1 MHDRLEQRS
10 FLAALVL
17 VSLAF
22 AWLLAPFLAAIFW
35 AALIA
40 ILFWPLRCWLT
51 NRLPGWSNLVS
62 LLAVT
67 ACVVIVIVPL
77 SLIFASLVQ
86 QAATVYQK
94 VDSGQINL
102 AHYIE
107 QVKDAFPMLQSLLER
122 FHVDLD
128 SLKHDAAA
136 AAVSGSRYL
145 ATQAVAIGQNT
156 FQIGIGFVLMLYLA
170 FFFLR
175 DGESLVQLMIRA
187 LPLGDDRERLLF
199 AKFAEVSRATVKG
212 NLVVAMAQGALGGLI
227 FWILGIQGALFW
239 GVVMTVMSLLP
250 AVGAAIIWAPVAVWL
265 FASGDIWRGAVLAVF
280 GVAVVGLVDNAL
292 RPVLVGRDTKLPD
305 YLVLLSTLGG
315 LGLFGLSGFV
325 IGPLIAA
332 LFMAFWDIFIREFNA
347 PADGSSETSE

>member
-10 FLAALVL
+10 FLAALIV

-22 AWLLAPFLAAIFW
+22 IWLLTPFIAAIFW

-40 ILFWPLRCWLT
+40 ILFWPLRRRLDL
-51 NRLPGWSNLVS
+51 RLPGWPNLTSV
-62 LLAVT
+62 LALT
-67 ACVVIVIVPL
+67 ACVLVVIVPL
-77 SLIFASLVQ
+77 AFILASLVQ
-86 QAATVYQK
+86 QAAVFYQK

-107 QVKDAFPMLQSLLER
+107 QVKNAFPMLQSLLER

-128 SLKHDAAA
+128 SLKQGAAA
-136 AAVSGSRYL
+136 AAVKGSRYL
-145 ATQAVAIGQNT
+145 ATQAFSIGQNT
-156 FQIGIGFVLMLYLA
+156 FQIGVGFVLMLYLA

-199 AKFAEVSRATVKG
+199 AKFAEVSRATIKG
-212 NLVVAMAQGALGGLI
+212 NLLVAIVQGTLGGLI

-265 FASGDIWRGAVLAVF
+265 LASGEIWRGAVLAVF
-280 GVAVVGLVDNAL
+280 GITVVGLVDNAL
-292 RPVLVGRDTKLPD
+292 RPLLVGRDTKLPD

-325 IGPLIAA
+325 VGPLIAA

-347 PADGSSETSE
+347 PADEPVP

>member
-22 AWLLAPFLAAIFW
+22 VWLLTPFLAAIFW

-40 ILFWPLRCWLT
+40 ILFWPFRRWLAT
-51 NRLPGWSNLVS
+51 RLPGWPNVTS
-62 LLAVT
+62 LIALT
-67 ACVVIVIVPL
+67 TCVVIVIVPL
-77 SLIFASLVQ
+77 SFILASLVQ
-86 QAATVYQK
+86 QGATVYQK
-94 VDSGQINL
+94 IDSGQINL

-107 QVKDAFPMLQSLLER
+107 QVKNAFPMLQGLLER
-122 FHVDLD
+122 FHFDLD
-128 SLKHDAAA
+128 SLKQGAAA
-136 AAVSGSRYL
+136 AALKASRYL
-145 ATQAVAIGQNT
+145 ATQAVSIGQNT
-156 FQIGIGFVLMLYLA
+156 FQIGIGFALMLYLA

-187 LPLGDDRERLLF
+187 LPLGDDREQLLF

-212 NLVVAMAQGALGGLI
+212 NLVVAMVQGALGGLI

-265 FASGDIWRGAVLAVF
+265 LASGEIWRGVVLTVF

-315 LGLFGLSGFV
+315 LVVFGLSGFV
-325 IGPLIAA
+325 VGPLIAA
-332 LFMAFWDIFIREFNA
+332 LFMAFWDIFIREFNTPTDA
-347 PADGSSETSE
+347 GTP